1 MGNLSPPPSPDPTD
15 PGSRWPP
22 LVLYTKAG
30 CGLCEELAHKLE
42 QIPGLWQRV
51 ESRDITTRP
60 DWWDR
65 YALEV
70 PVLCCVW
77 GNTERPVPRTSP
89 RASVDQVQ
97 QNLERFLGQLQQV
110 D

>member
-1 MGNLSPPPSPDPTD
+1 M
-15 PGSRWPP
+15 
-22 LVLYTKAG
+22 VLYTKAG
-30 CGLCEELAHKLE
+30 CGLCEELADKLE

-51 ESRDITTRP
+51 ESRDITTQP

-77 GNTERPVPRTSP
+77 GNREWPVPRTSP
-89 RASVDQVQ
+89 RASIDQVQ
-97 QNLERFLGQLQQV
+97 QNLERFWDQLKQLG
-110 D
+110 